1 MGHTQARLHDEVQP
15 AQVDAV
21 VDATRVV
28 GALIA
33 ESLAEL
39 DPPLTMP
46 QWRVLVLASEAPC
59 NVTAVADDLRVHL
72 SNATRLCDRL
82 VDAGLLSRERSQRDR
97 RHVMLTLT
105 ADGRRL
111 HAAAMAHRRRRVE
124 RAMAHLDPEEQT
136 KLADALTSL
145 ARALQDE

>member
-1 MGHTQARLHDEVQP
+1 MGDTQTRRHNGVEP

-28 GALIA
+28 GAVIA

-82 VDAGLLSRERSQRDR
+82 VDAGLLSRERSENDR
-97 RHVMLTLT
+97 RRVMLTLT
-105 ADGRRL
+105 ADGRRF
-111 HAAAMAHRRRRVE
+111 HAAAMAHRRRRLE
-124 RAMAHLDPEEQT
+124 RAMAHLDLEQQT
-136 KLADALTSL
+136 DLANALTSL

>member
-1 MGHTQARLHDEVQP
+1 MGHVQATPHTDVQP
-15 AQVDAV
+15 RQVDAV

-46 QWRVLVLASEAPC
+46 QWRVLVLASEASC
-59 NVTAVADDLRVHL
+59 NVTAVADDLRIHL

-82 VDAGLLSRERSQRDR
+82 VAAGLLSRERSERDR

-105 ADGRRL
+105 EDGRRL

-124 RAMAHLDPEEQT
+124 SAMAHLDPEQQT
-136 KLADALTSL
+136 DLANALTNL